1 MAVSGEMAGAAGAT
15 TGVACR
21 RVLLKLS
28 GEALMGAGRFGI
40 EPESL
45 LAVARGVGELR
56 ALGVEIALVIGA
68 GNIFRGAGLVKGGM
82 ERVTA
87 DHIGML
93 ATVVNALALQD
104 VLERNGLVARV
115 MSAIRI
121 NELCEPYLRRRA
133 IRHLEKGR
141 VVIFAAGTGN
151 PFFTTDTAASLRA
164 VEIEADLMIKATKVD
179 GVYSADPVSEPTA
192 RRFSRLGFDQVLR
205 MKLSVMDATAIVM
218 CRDND
223 MPLRVIDMNKPGA
236 LVRSV
241 TGGDEGTLVENVPDD
256 TDSGV

>member
-1 MAVSGEMAGAAGAT
+1 MTASRDAEAASASG
-15 TGVACR
+15 VVYR

-28 GEALMGAGRFGI
+28 GEALVGKERFGLG
-40 EPESL
+40 PQAL
-45 LAVARGVGELR
+45 QTVAHGVGELR
-56 ALGVEIALVIGA
+56 EMGVEVALVIGA
-68 GNIFRGAGLVKGGM
+68 GNIFRGAELVKGGM

-104 VLERNGLVARV
+104 VLERSGLIARV
-115 MSAIRI
+115 MSAIRV

-133 IRHLEKGR
+133 MRHLEKGR

-164 VEIEADLMIKATKVD
+164 VEVEADLMIKATKVD
-179 GVYSADPVSEPTA
+179 GVYSTDPLSDPTA
-192 RRFSRLGFDQVLR
+192 RRFARLDYDQVLHQ
-205 MKLSVMDATAIVM
+205 KLSVMDATAIVM

-223 MPLRVIDMNKPGA
+223 MPLRVVDMDRPGA

-241 TGGDEGTLVENVPDD
+241 MGENEGTLIEHVPGGE
-256 TDSGV
+256 DSGV

>member
-1 MAVSGEMAGAAGAT
+1 MAASSEAARAAAG
-15 TGVACR
+15 VVYR

-28 GEALMGAGRFGI
+28 GEALRGAERFGI
-40 EPESL
+40 DPESL
-45 LAVARGVGELR
+45 QAVARGVGELR
-56 ALGVEIALVIGA
+56 TMGVEVALVIGA
-68 GNIFRGAGLVKGGM
+68 GNIFRGADLVKGGM
-82 ERVTA
+82 EKATA

-104 VLERNGLVARV
+104 ALERNGFIARV

-133 IRHLEKGR
+133 MRHLEKGR

-164 VEIEADLMIKATKVD
+164 VEVEADLMIKATKVD
-179 GVYSADPVSEPTA
+179 GVYSADPLSDPTA
-192 RRFSRLGFDQVLR
+192 RRFARLDFDQVLQR
-205 MKLSVMDATAIVM
+205 KLSVMDATAIVM

-223 MPLRVIDMNKPGA
+223 MPWRVVDMGKPGV

-241 TGGDEGTLVENVPDD
+241 MGEDEGTLVENVPNDAG
-256 TDSGV
+256 SGV

>member
-1 MAVSGEMAGAAGAT
+1 MGASTDADSVPAAAV
-15 TGVACR
+15 VYR

-28 GEALMGAGRFGI
+28 GEALLGEERFGL
-40 EPESL
+40 EPGAL
-45 LAVARGVGELR
+45 QTVAHGVGELR
-56 ALGVEIALVIGA
+56 AIGVEVALVIGA

-104 VLERNGLVARV
+104 VLERKGLIARV
-115 MSAIRI
+115 MSAIRV

-133 IRHLEKGR
+133 MRHLEKGR

-164 VEIEADLMIKATKVD
+164 VEIEANLMIKATKVD
-179 GVYSADPVSEPTA
+179 GVYSADPLSDPTA
-192 RRFSRLGFDQVLR
+192 RRFARLDYDHVLHR
-205 MKLSVMDATAIVM
+205 KLSVMDATAIVM

-223 MPLRVIDMNKPGA
+223 MPLRVVDMDKPGA

-241 TGGDEGTLVENVPDD
+241 TGEDEGTLIANVPGGLE
-256 TDSGV
+256 SGV

>member
-1 MAVSGEMAGAAGAT
+1 MAVSGGMTGASGAT
-15 TGVACR
+15 TGGACR

-28 GEALMGAGRFGI
+28 GEALMGAERFGI

-45 LAVARGVGELR
+45 LTVARGVGELR
-56 ALGVEIALVIGA
+56 ALGVEVGLVIGA

-104 VLERNGLVARV
+104 ALERNGLVARV

-133 IRHLEKGR
+133 MRHLEKGR

-179 GVYSADPVSEPTA
+179 GVYSADPVSEPKA

-218 CRDND
+218 CRDNG

-241 TGGDEGTLVENVPDD
+241 MGEDEGTLVEDVPDD

>member
-1 MAVSGEMAGAAGAT
+1 MAASRDAEDASASG
-15 TGVACR
+15 VVYR

-28 GEALMGAGRFGI
+28 GEALVGEERFGI
-40 EPESL
+40 DPQAL
-45 LAVARGVGELR
+45 RTVAHGVGELR
-56 ALGVEIALVIGA
+56 EMGVEVALVIGA
-68 GNIFRGAGLVKGGM
+68 GNIFRGTELVNGGT

-87 DHIGML
+87 DYIGML

-104 VLERNGLVARV
+104 VLERSGLIARV
-115 MSAIRI
+115 MSAIRV

-133 IRHLEKGR
+133 MRHLEKGR

-164 VEIEADLMIKATKVD
+164 VEVEADLMIKATKVD
-179 GVYSADPVSEPTA
+179 GVYSADPLSDPTA
-192 RRFSRLGFDQVLR
+192 RRFARLDYDQVLHQ
-205 MKLSVMDATAIVM
+205 KLSVMDATAIVM

-223 MPLRVIDMNKPGA
+223 MPLRVVDMDRPGA

-241 TGGDEGTLVENVPDD
+241 MGEDEGTLIEHVPGGE
-256 TDSGV
+256 DSGV

>member
-1 MAVSGEMAGAAGAT
+1 MAASSGTQGASAAGL
-15 TGVACR
+15 VYR

-28 GEALMGAGRFGI
+28 GEALTGEEHFGLD
-40 EPESL
+40 PQAL
-45 LAVARGVGELR
+45 RLVARGVGELR
-56 ALGVEIALVIGA
+56 AMGVEVALVIGA
-68 GNIFRGAGLVKGGM
+68 GNIFRGAELVRGGM

-104 VLERNGLVARV
+104 ALERHGLIARV
-115 MSAIRI
+115 MSAIRV

-133 IRHLEKGR
+133 MRHLEKGR

-164 VEIEADLMIKATKVD
+164 VEIEANLMIKATKVD
-179 GVYSADPVSEPTA
+179 GVYSSDPFSDPTA
-192 RRFSRLGFDQVLR
+192 CRFARLDYDQVLQR
-205 MKLSVMDATAIVM
+205 KLSVMDATAIVM

-223 MPLRVIDMNKPGA
+223 MPLRVVDMDKPGA

-241 TGGDEGTLVENVPDD
+241 MGEDEGTLIGNVPGGG
-256 TDSGV
+256 DSGV

>member
-1 MAVSGEMAGAAGAT
+1 MTASVEASDAAGSAK
-15 TGVACR
+15 VACR

-28 GEALMGAGRFGI
+28 GEALSGPARFGI

-45 LAVARGVGELR
+45 QTVARGVGELR
-56 ALGVEIALVIGA
+56 TLGVEVALVIGA
-68 GNIFRGAGLVKGGM
+68 GNIFRGAGLVEGGL

-104 VLERNGLVARV
+104 ALERNGLIARV

-133 IRHLEKGR
+133 MRHLEKGR
-141 VVIFAAGTGN
+141 VVVFAAGTGN

-179 GVYSADPVSEPTA
+179 GVYSADPLSDPTA
-192 RRFSRLGFDQVLR
+192 RRFDRLDFDQVLQR
-205 MKLSVMDATAIVM
+205 KLSVMDATAIVM
-218 CRDND
+218 CRDNG
-223 MPLRVIDMNKPGA
+223 MPLRVVDMGKPGA

-241 TGGDEGTLVENVPDD
+241 MGQDEGTLVENIPGDG
-256 TDSGV
+256 DSGV

>member
-1 MAVSGEMAGAAGAT
+1 MAASRDAEDTSASG
-15 TGVACR
+15 VVYR

-28 GEALMGAGRFGI
+28 GEALVGEERFGLD
-40 EPESL
+40 PRAL
-45 LAVARGVGELR
+45 RTVAHGVGELR
-56 ALGVEIALVIGA
+56 EMGVEVALVIGA
-68 GNIFRGAGLVKGGM
+68 GNIFRGAELVKGGM

-104 VLERNGLVARV
+104 VLERSGLIARV
-115 MSAIRI
+115 MSAIRV

-133 IRHLEKGR
+133 MRHLEKGR

-164 VEIEADLMIKATKVD
+164 VEVEADLMIKATKVD
-179 GVYSADPVSEPTA
+179 GVYSADPLSDPTA
-192 RRFSRLGFDQVLR
+192 RRFARLDYDQVLHR
-205 MKLSVMDATAIVM
+205 KLSVMDATAIVM

-223 MPLRVIDMNKPGA
+223 MPLRVVDMDRPGA

-241 TGGDEGTLVENVPDD
+241 MGEDEGTLIEHVPGGE
-256 TDSGV
+256 DSGV

>member
-1 MAVSGEMAGAAGAT
+1 MAAPGAAKDAGAA
-15 TGVACR
+15 GVACR

-28 GEALMGAGRFGI
+28 GEALAGAEQRIGLD
-40 EPESL
+40 PEAL
-45 LAVARGVGELR
+45 LAVARGVGELQ
-56 ALGVEIALVIGA
+56 ALGVEVALVIGA

-104 VLERNGLVARV
+104 VLERNGLIARV
-115 MSAIRI
+115 LSAIRV

-133 IRHLEKGR
+133 VRHLEKGR

-164 VEIEADLMIKATKVD
+164 VEVEADLMIKATKVD
-179 GVYSADPVSEPTA
+179 GVYSADPMSDPAA

-205 MKLSVMDATAIVM
+205 MKLAVMDATAIVM

-241 TGGDEGTLVENVPDD
+241 MGEDEGTLVENVPDEPG
-256 TDSGV
+256 SGV

>member
-1 MAVSGEMAGAAGAT
+1 MAVSGEVTGAAGAT
-15 TGVACR
+15 GVVYR
-21 RVLLKLS
+21 RILLKLS
-28 GEALMGAGRFGI
+28 GEALLGAGRFGI

-45 LAVARGVGELR
+45 QTVARGVGELR
-56 ALGVEIALVIGA
+56 ALGVEVALVIGA
-68 GNIFRGAGLVKGGM
+68 GNIFRGAELVKGGM

-93 ATVVNALALQD
+93 ATVVNALAFTGRSRAQWTRREGD
-104 VLERNGLVARV
+104 VRDSNQRALRTV
-115 MSAIRI
+115 SAPPCDAAPG
-121 NELCEPYLRRRA
+121 EGQGGDLR
-133 IRHLEKGR
+133 GR
-141 VVIFAAGTGN
+141 TGN

-179 GVYSADPVSEPTA
+179 GVYSADPMSDSTA

-223 MPLRVIDMNKPGA
+223 MSLRVIDMNKSGV

-241 TGGDEGTLVENVPDD
+241 MGEDEGTLVENVPDD
-256 TDSGV
+256 GGSGV

>member
-1 MAVSGEMAGAAGAT
+1 MAASRDAEDASASG
-15 TGVACR
+15 VVYR

-28 GEALMGAGRFGI
+28 GEALVGEERFGI
-40 EPESL
+40 DPQAL
-45 LAVARGVGELR
+45 RTVAHGVGELR
-56 ALGVEIALVIGA
+56 EMGVEVALVIGA
-68 GNIFRGAGLVKGGM
+68 GNIFRGTELVKGGT

-104 VLERNGLVARV
+104 VLERSGLIARV
-115 MSAIRI
+115 MSAIRV

-133 IRHLEKGR
+133 MRHLEKGR

-164 VEIEADLMIKATKVD
+164 VEVEADLMIKATKVD
-179 GVYSADPVSEPTA
+179 GVYSADPLSDPTA
-192 RRFSRLGFDQVLR
+192 RRFARLDYDQVLHQ
-205 MKLSVMDATAIVM
+205 KLSVMDATAIVM

-223 MPLRVIDMNKPGA
+223 MPLRVVDMDKPGA

-241 TGGDEGTLVENVPDD
+241 MGEDEGTLIEHVPGGE
-256 TDSGV
+256 DSGV